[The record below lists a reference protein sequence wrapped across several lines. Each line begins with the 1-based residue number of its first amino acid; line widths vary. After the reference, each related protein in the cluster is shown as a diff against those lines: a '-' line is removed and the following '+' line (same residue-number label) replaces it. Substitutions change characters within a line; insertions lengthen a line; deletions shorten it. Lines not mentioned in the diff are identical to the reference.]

1 MMAIMNKFIA
11 GLLALVIAFAVGFM
25 PQYVQKRRLQS
36 ELTVCSENVG
46 MSELRDLA
54 GMMLIEVLRLNYG
67 TARDYSTQ
75 YFTKLM
81 ERSDSV
87 EDAASKASMQELL
100 SKRDAITTSLAK
112 ADPASATEVQTLF
125 VQTREL
131 KLSR

>member
-1 MMAIMNKFIA
+1 MMATMNKFIA
-11 GLLALVIAFAVGFM
+11 GLLALVIVFAVGFM
-25 PQYVQKRRLQS
+25 PQYLEKRRLQS
-36 ELTVCSENVG
+36 ELTVCSENAR

-54 GMMLIEVLRLNYG
+54 AMMLIEVLRLNYG

-75 YFTKLM
+75 YFTKLT

-87 EDAASKASMQELL
+87 QDVRLKASMQDLL

-112 ADPASATEVQTLF
+112 ADPASATEVQMLF

-131 KLSR
+131 K